1 MTEDYIE
8 EWSRADPFAKSTKAD
23 KGVTFVGLGSGV
35 DFKYPPWSIGQDQG
49 QQSFY
54 LGPEDDPVN
63 QPEHYNTGEIEC
75 IDYLK
80 DNMSPEAYRGYL
92 EGCSKK
98 YLHRWRYKGKPLQD
112 LEKAQ
117 WYLNRLVEELKNG

>member
-8 EWSRADPFAKSTKAD
+8 EWSRVDPFAK
-23 KGVTFVGLGSGV
+23 VGPEYSVLWPLYRGKSP
-35 DFKYPPWSIGQDQG
+35 YSIGQDQG